1 MPTDLPQRVFP
12 PDSAIWKI
20 CRERAILLHGPA
32 AAVLQVAHPRI
43 ALGVR
48 EHSAF
53 ETDPIARLHRTLDA
67 VYAIAFGSA
76 QEARAAAR
84 RVARRHAGVK
94 GDAAGQGVAG
104 AATYS
109 AGEIDLLMWV
119 VATLIW
125 SSISGYERCI
135 GSLTMH
141 DKRRFYRDMRELGA
155 FFGLPPDHGPQTY
168 EAYQQYLQRQ
178 LEDSSIGS
186 HSISR
191 AVAWNVARPRR
202 PWWLRASAGSIRFI
216 FSEVLPEPVR
226 ARLGFKSTPFSRLAM
241 AIATVGLRAFVRT
254 APGVLRFPPQYR
266 SAGRA
271 SRGDEE
277 SETPGTPSM
286 PGTPRVEA
294 N

>member
-1 MPTDLPQRVFP
+1 MAIRSTQRVFP

-43 ALGVR
+43 ALGVK

-67 VYAIAFGSA
+67 VYAIAFGTG

-94 GDAAGQGVAG
+94 GDAAAQGLAG

-119 VATLIW
+119 VATLVW
-125 SSISGYERCI
+125 SSVSGYERCV
-135 GSLTMH
+135 GPLTEN
-141 DKRRFYRDMRELGA
+141 DKRRFYRDMRVLGG

-168 EAYQQYLQRQ
+168 EAYLQYLQRQ
-178 LEDSSIGS
+178 LQDPLMGS
-186 HSISR
+186 HPISR

-202 PWWLRASAGSIRFI
+202 PWWLRASGGPIGFI
-216 FSEVLPEPVR
+216 FSDVLPEPVSR
-226 ARLGFKSTPFSRLAM
+226 RLGFRSTIFSRFALSV
-241 AIATVGLRAFVRT
+241 ATVGLRLFARL
-254 APGVLRFPPQYR
+254 APGVLRFPAQYR
-266 SAGRA
+266 IARREELGR
-271 SRGDEE
+271 RGPELSVRWE
-277 SETPGTPSM
+277 SGQ
-286 PGTPRVEA
+286 
-294 N
+294 